1 MSWSDEA
8 TIWMSRSAMNMPTHI
23 TTNGPRLH
31 TQLGSEAFAEDGAA
45 VEAIGRGGHCAS
57 PEDDR
62 VSTPTFAES
71 PGRRPR
77 SIGSSSSL
85 MRTGTR

>member
-1 MSWSDEA
+1 MSCRDEA
-8 TIWMSRSAMNMPTHI
+8 TIWMSSSAMNMPTHI

-31 TQLGSEAFAEDGAA
+31 TQLRSEGAGGA
-45 VEAIGRGGHCAS
+45 PWDGRGGHCGS
-57 PEDDR
+57 PEADR
-62 VSTPTFAES
+62 VSTPTFADR